1 MSTVKQLWELPAL
14 SIRQPWAELI
24 VRGHKDVENRTWRHS
39 YRGPVLI
46 HAGHKSE
53 LDVAGSFVAE
63 LIRADRIGLAA
74 GSFLLDGVWSLAA
87 VVGVAEI
94 TDCVPQSDSP
104 WFVGPFGFTLKN
116 ARKLPSV
123 RCRGML
129 GFFNPA
135 PEERARMQA
144 AWMGKT

>member
-53 LDVAGSFVAE
+53 LDVAGIETGDPV
-63 LIRADRIGLAA
+63 
-74 GSFLLDGVWSLAA
+74 
-87 VVGVAEI
+87 
-94 TDCVPQSDSP
+94 
-104 WFVGPFGFTLKN
+104 
-116 ARKLPSV
+116 SV
-123 RCRGML
+123 
-129 GFFNPA
+129 
-135 PEERARMQA
+135 
-144 AWMGKT
+144 TI